1 MLYTFCFTTDLL
13 ILIPS
18 LIMRRRKLISLLKR
32 NPPVVIDGISME
44 TKTSKYKNGS
54 MHRVGRNI
62 YLRLRLLFGC
72 ATDCV
77 VLIKFDSS
85 WVENHKDYK
94 DWEDTEYIV
103 KRIKATSGKRYQ
115 SNEVVPKGHV
125 FVVGDNELCSTDSR
139 VFGSIPIDAI
149 VGKLA

>member
-115 SNEVVPKGHV
+115 SNEVVPTSK
-125 FVVGDNELCSTDSR
+125 N
-139 VFGSIPIDAI
+139 
-149 VGKLA
+149 

>member
-1 MLYTFCFTTDLL
+1 
-13 ILIPS
+13 
-18 LIMRRRKLISLLKR
+18 MRLRKLISLLKR
-32 NPPVVIDGISME
+32 NPHVNLDGICME
-44 TKTSKYKNGS
+44 TEFSKYKDGS
-54 MHRVGRNI
+54 RHRVGLGI
-62 YLRLRLLFGC
+62 CLRLRLLFGC

-94 DWEDTEYIV
+94 DWKDTEYIV

-115 SNEVVPKGHV
+115 SDYEVVPEGFV
-125 FVVGDNELCSTDSR
+125 FVVGDNELYSRDSR
-139 VFGSIPIDAI
+139 DFGPIPIDAI